1 MEESVEPISLVDYSK
16 AFHDVD
22 RYMDIWFGN
31 KQIGLYITA
40 MLLWKK
46 NNKN

>member
-1 MEESVEPISLVDYSK
+1 MEESVEPISLIDYSK

-31 KQIGLYITA
+31 KLIG
-40 MLLWKK
+40 
-46 NNKN
+46 

>member
-31 KQIGLYITA
+31 KQIGLYIMA
-40 MLLWKK
+40 MLLQKK
-46 NNKN
+46 NK